1 MIKRNECG
9 ALIPASIDSGEW
21 HNTQTILARSVE
33 SGDLPAEC
41 DYFTLASRGKIWHAL
56 HHEIYDI
63 APDAIIVCV
72 RCFEGN
78 KYGVRATRKTYHI
91 IADSNAQLSVAPLSR
106 SIEKLAKRARQLGD
120 VIRHIRGEIKIS
132 LREGPQEGYKTVLK
146 LDNEYV
152 SIFDGSRWMVGIPRK
167 EQARKG
173 HRGGY
178 YYYRDLNQLL
188 DALASNSFFTSC
200 IPCHQ
205 LAICRVSASGRQI
218 SYGSGKFAATS
229 LVIHE
234 QIASVLPARIAQE
247 EAS

>member
-1 MIKRNECG
+1 MMKRDTYG
-9 ALIPASIDSGEW
+9 ALIQAYVDPTEW
-21 HNTQTILARSVE
+21 HNAQALRNRAVKSR
-33 SGDLPAEC
+33 GFPAEC
-41 DYFTLASRGKIWHAL
+41 EYFTWASSGKIWHAL
-56 HHEIYDI
+56 RHEIYDI

-78 KYGVRATRKTYHI
+78 KHGVRATRTTYHM
-91 IADSNAQLSVAPLSR
+91 IAYSNTQLRVVPLAR
-106 SIEKLAKRARQLGD
+106 SIEKLAKRSRQLGD
-120 VIRHIRGEIKIS
+120 LVRHVRGETKIS
-132 LREGPQEGYKTVLK
+132 LRERPQEGYKIVLK
-146 LDNEYV
+146 SGNEYV
-152 SIFDGSRWMVGIPRK
+152 SIFDGSRWTVGIPRTEK
-167 EQARKG
+167 ARKG

-188 DALASNSFFTSC
+188 DEVASNSFFTSC

-234 QIASVLPARIAQE
+234 QIASVLTIGQNKP
-247 EAS
+247 